1 MKRNIS
7 DEVDFEVSGHV
18 ARDVGPDDRLAAAAV
33 VEPGDLVRRGRIGDG
48 RKMLGSA
55 GIHIRVDGRKIDF
68 VGARREVCDYVEF
81 TWCRVAD
88 GKILEDIGSRTT
100 CKIVGAKST
109 DNQIRPIAA
118 VDHVHSGP
126 AEQPVVAIVAEYV
139 IRAGAAIYLVAA
151 GSAVQLVV
159 T

>member
-33 VEPGDLVRRGRIGDG
+33 VEPGDLVRRDRGRIGDG
-48 RKMLGSA
+48 RKMPGSA

-100 CKIVGAKST
+100 CKIVGAKSSV
-109 DNQIRPIAA
+109 PGKPL
-118 VDHVHSGP
+118 SKSF
-126 AEQPVVAIVAEYV
+126 
-139 IRAGAAIYLVAA
+139 
-151 GSAVQLVV
+151 GSDGVPLMVMISTAMSVRLPSDTV
-159 T
+159 